1 MPQRTL
7 TTAHGLC
14 PKAPN
19 NTTTFLRGDATY
31 STIPLGGYTLQNG
44 VYVAN
49 TFSAVKPLY
58 NIIEIYDEFTSYPGA
73 AAAAGTP
80 GSAIGTNGWSFYK
93 LQLTV
98 NAAATSVTAYANGNL
113 IGTVTS
119 DIPTAN
125 LIPIFFIGN
134 QASATANYF
143 LIDRFYYRYQV
154 VV

>member
-1 MPQRTL
+1 LGQLDLFFRIAFQTL
-7 TTAHGLC
+7 PSGTTSNYFRFGLVDTGVAWTNAAYIEMAVSSGAPSWWLNC
-14 PKAPN
+14 TKASAGASSTAV
-19 NTTTFLRGDATY
+19 TTPAIAAY
-31 STIPLGGYTLQNG
+31 SSSSLT
-44 VYVAN
+44 
-49 TFSAVKPLY
+49 
-58 NIIEIYDEFTSYPGA
+58 
-73 AAAAGTP
+73 
-80 GSAIGTNGWSFYK
+80 FYK

>member
-1 MPQRTL
+1 MAVSSGAPSWWL
-7 TTAHGLC
+7 NCTTASVG
-14 PKAPN
+14 ASSTAV
-19 NTTTFLRGDATY
+19 TTPAIAAY
-31 STIPLGGYTLQNG
+31 SSSSLT
-44 VYVAN
+44 
-49 TFSAVKPLY
+49 
-58 NIIEIYDEFTSYPGA
+58 
-73 AAAAGTP
+73 
-80 GSAIGTNGWSFYK
+80 FYK